1 MKAIK
6 LVIGSMP
13 MLLLAACMEAEPE
26 ATLDPITRAISGK
39 TLAANGNEITMGADG
54 SLDGILSGG
63 TAVKGAWEVRDG
75 DLCRT
80 LVAPANLV
88 GTECQKAVLGD
99 GVITITGLG
108 DRDVTWTIN

>member
-39 TLAANGNEITMGADG
+39 TSCFKEIPLTSPPTTKNIMSRFAAT
-54 SLDGILSGG
+54 
-63 TAVKGAWEVRDG
+63 WF
-75 DLCRT
+75 
-80 LVAPANLV
+80 
-88 GTECQKAVLGD
+88 
-99 GVITITGLG
+99 
-108 DRDVTWTIN
+108 WTIHLTIRCIGYAPSFDRSFIPGAAPVR

>member
-1 MKAIK
+1 MKTIK
-6 LVIGSMP
+6 LVAGAIP
-13 MLLLAACMEAEPE
+13 MLLLAACMDAEPE
-26 ATLDPITRAISGK
+26 DSLDPITRAISGK
-39 TLAANGNEITMGADG
+39 TLSADGNAITMEADG
-54 SLDGILSGG
+54 SLVGTLSGG

-80 LVAPANLV
+80 LVEPENLV

-108 DRDVTWTIN
+108 NRDVTWTIN